1 MFVLFCIMESIRIC
15 PKYNNNYLK
24 VINNLWEKLFIK
36 WASKVYITYMGV
48 NIMISDNRERLGDE
62 INKVRSR
69 LEDLI
74 IDRGMISD
82 KEIVLLSQELDQLI
96 IQYYTTNE
104 SENEG

>member
-1 MFVLFCIMESIRIC
+1 
-15 PKYNNNYLK
+15 
-24 VINNLWEKLFIK
+24 
-36 WASKVYITYMGV
+36 
-48 NIMISDNRERLGDE
+48 MISDNRERLGDE